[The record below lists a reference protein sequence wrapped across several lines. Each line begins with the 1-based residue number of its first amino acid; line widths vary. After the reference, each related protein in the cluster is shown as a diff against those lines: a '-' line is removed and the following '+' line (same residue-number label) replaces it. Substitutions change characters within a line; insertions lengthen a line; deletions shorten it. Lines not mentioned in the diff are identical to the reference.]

1 MKEAIRL
8 CTCLF
13 LAAFALAGPVAAQS
27 PGAAAKEAKEEK
39 PKTIAELVADSDRVD
54 GLFTLFRDRKT
65 GQVRMLVRRDQL
77 DKEFIYFAQ
86 SSNGLPQVGFI
97 VRGTYLVN
105 DVITLHRHF
114 DRVEFVAENTSFY
127 FNPDSPLARARDAN
141 QISSL
146 LAVEKIAAEDEK
158 TGEVLIEAD
167 KLFLTQSLYQVKPSP
182 DTEADPKNSY
192 SLGARSRIPATSR
205 SA

>member
-65 GQVRMLVRRDQL
+65 GQVRMLSG
-77 DKEFIYFAQ
+77 AT
-86 SSNGLPQVGFI
+86 SST
-97 VRGTYLVN
+97 R
-105 DVITLHRHF
+105 
-114 DRVEFVAENTSFY
+114 
-127 FNPDSPLARARDAN
+127 
-141 QISSL
+141 SS
-146 LAVEKIAAEDEK
+146 
-158 TGEVLIEAD
+158 
-167 KLFLTQSLYQVKPSP
+167 S
-182 DTEADPKNSY
+182 
-192 SLGARSRIPATSR
+192 TSR
-205 SA
+205 SRPTACRRSASSFAAPTSSTT